1 MRIQSHISS
10 HYRITRPF
18 MNMNICTYKP
28 HYEELGPEITTG
40 TFYKCPVYNYVFVAC
55 Q

>member
-10 HYRITRPF
+10 HFRSTRPF
-18 MNMNICTYKP
+18 INMNICSYKP
-28 HYEELGPEITTG
+28 YYEELGPEIKTG
-40 TFYKCPVYNYVFVAC
+40 TFYKCPVYNYVFVPH